1 MDNSLPKYKANFGSR
16 CSTVVYSKNK
26 ITMHAN
32 GDYQKDQKIEKK
44 RLNYRLAKHYN
55 LDAKSNFTHN

>member
-1 MDNSLPKYKANFGSR
+1 
-16 CSTVVYSKNK
+16 
-26 ITMHAN
+26 MHAN

-55 LDAKSNFTHN
+55 LDAKNNFTHN